1 MKTKIIIYQIFTR
14 LFGNRK
20 TTRKE
25 WGTLAENGV
34 GKMNDIQSAQL
45 RQMRRLGITHVWYTG
60 IIRHATDT
68 DYTQFGIPSQNP
80 QVVKGIAGSPY
91 AIVDYYDVDPD
102 LAVSVPDRMS
112 EFEALV
118 ARTHDAGLKVIID
131 FVPNHVARQYHSICK
146 PADVEDLGENDD
158 TGKHFD
164 PQNNFYYCPG
174 ETLDTSGFNS
184 QHPTVGA
191 QQQYFERPAKCT
203 GNDRFDSHPQQ
214 NDWYETVKLNYGIDY
229 TDAGGRS
236 YHYDPTP
243 NTWKKMT
250 EILLFWAGKGIDGFR
265 CDMAEMVPHEFWEYA
280 TNIVKQIYPNIIFI
294 GEVYD
299 TNQYKTYVASGFDY
313 LYDKVGMYDCLR
325 AVTCHQRPASSITH
339 EWQLTD
345 DIGSHMLYFLE
356 NHDEQRLASDFF
368 AGNGMKGIPALIV
381 ATMLKSN
388 PMMVYAG
395 QEFGERAMDKEG
407 FSGRDGRTTIFDYW
421 TVESLYHGYWNRGG
435 MTPTEHRLEE
445 KYAKILSLANKEKAI
460 SEGQTFDLMYVNG
473 SSEVFSPQTE
483 YAFMRKYHNEVLFIV
498 VNFADSE
505 AHSEVR
511 IPVHAFDFLHLPEKQ
526 VEAIDLLS
534 GETQRFDLKKDG
546 SLPVDVSAY
555 SGRIYKFNIMNDN
568 QYVLNTHN
576 KDEFPP
582 AHTAEHLLNQ
592 LMIRMFGCQ
601 RSNNAHIER
610 KKSKISY
617 IVDHKPSRKEE
628 KMIEDEMNRLI
639 QLDMPVT
646 YEFVDRNHIPE
657 GVSLSK
663 LPDDASETIRLV
675 RIGDYDVCPCLGKHV
690 RSTSQIGRFVLL
702 GTNWDEQ
709 THNFRIRF
717 KVIQ

>member
-1 MKTKIIIYQIFTR
+1 M
-14 LFGNRK
+14 
-20 TTRKE
+20 
-25 WGTLAENGV
+25 
-34 GKMNDIQSAQL
+34 
-45 RQMRRLGITHVWYTG
+45 
-60 IIRHATDT
+60 
-68 DYTQFGIPSQNP
+68 
-80 QVVKGIAGSPY
+80 
-91 AIVDYYDVDPD
+91 
-102 LAVSVPDRMS
+102 
-112 EFEALV
+112 
-118 ARTHDAGLKVIID
+118 
-131 FVPNHVARQYHSICK
+131 PNHVARQYHSICK
-146 PADVEDLGENDD
+146 PADIEDLGESDD

-473 SSEVFSPQTE
+473 SSEIFSPRPN
-483 YAFMRKYHNEVLFIV
+483 M
-498 VNFADSE
+498 
-505 AHSEVR
+505 
-511 IPVHAFDFLHLPEKQ
+511 
-526 VEAIDLLS
+526 LLCAS
-534 GETQRFDLKKDG
+534 TTTKFS
-546 SLPVDVSAY
+546 SL
-555 SGRIYKFNIMNDN
+555 
-568 QYVLNTHN
+568 
-576 KDEFPP
+576 
-582 AHTAEHLLNQ
+582 
-592 LMIRMFGCQ
+592 
-601 RSNNAHIER
+601 
-610 KKSKISY
+610 
-617 IVDHKPSRKEE
+617 
-628 KMIEDEMNRLI
+628 
-639 QLDMPVT
+639 
-646 YEFVDRNHIPE
+646 
-657 GVSLSK
+657 
-663 LPDDASETIRLV
+663 
-675 RIGDYDVCPCLGKHV
+675 
-690 RSTSQIGRFVLL
+690 
-702 GTNWDEQ
+702 W
-709 THNFRIRF
+709 
-717 KVIQ
+717 

>member
-146 PADVEDLGENDD
+146 PADVEDLGESDD

-473 SSEVFSPQTE
+473 SSEVFYPQTE
-483 YAFMRKYHNEVLFIV
+483 YAFLRKYHNEVLFIV
-498 VNFADSE
+498 VNFADYE

-546 SLPVDVSAY
+546 FLPVDVSPY